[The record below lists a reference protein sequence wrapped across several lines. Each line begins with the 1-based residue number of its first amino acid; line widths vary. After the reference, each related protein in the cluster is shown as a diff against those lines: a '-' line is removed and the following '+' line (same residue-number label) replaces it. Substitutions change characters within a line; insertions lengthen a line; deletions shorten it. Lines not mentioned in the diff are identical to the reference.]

1 MFKCIRIVSLVCDV
15 PSAVY
20 FLQLQSRFLF
30 VMTKFKY
37 AGYGVGGIEEM
48 SDHMEDN
55 TVMFGMLRFVFGKGK
70 FQRTKY
76 VLVHLN
82 GEGTPVVKR
91 GRYNAMRGEAEAELG
106 QCHSD
111 VQIMGVEEFT
121 VDNVLETL
129 YKNSVNDDNIDSSGF
144 SLETL
149 KKDMEEMVAQAKA
162 DLGAEDDTPVDPNKR
177 LTAKDMKREIKWT
190 EALQMVRADLGPFNW
205 FLVTPD
211 PKHPELINAGS
222 GSVNEMCEYLED
234 DQVYFGMIRMG
245 FGTGQFR
252 RSKWIFLHW
261 SGEDVSGFKRGKL
274 NAVEGDMKKLFGP
287 RNIDISA
294 TSKDEC
300 TLETIIER
308 VQRAVVT
315 DGNASDAADA
325 YSMEKFLE
333 ALEEEKQEA
342 KKSFEEELPP
352 APEPGGAA
360 APAPSVENAIR
371 SVRADREPYNWVLL
385 RCG

>member
-1 MFKCIRIVSLVCDV
+1 
-15 PSAVY
+15 
-20 FLQLQSRFLF
+20 
-30 VMTKFKY
+30 MTKFKY

-261 SGEDVSGFKRGKL
+261 SG
-274 NAVEGDMKKLFGP
+274 
-287 RNIDISA
+287 
-294 TSKDEC
+294 
-300 TLETIIER
+300 
-308 VQRAVVT
+308 
-315 DGNASDAADA
+315 
-325 YSMEKFLE
+325 MEKFLE